1 MSLNIVDVI
10 ILLVIG
16 LFIVIGWRNGFIK
29 MTVST
34 VGVIIVFVLSF
45 LFKNPIAEWLTFNL
59 PFFSFF
65 GYFKNITIL
74 NVVVY
79 QLIAFIIIYSILMV
93 VYSLVLKLSGLI
105 ERVLNFTII
114 LGIPSKLL
122 GAFLGLIE
130 GIFVCSIVLMIIT
143 LPIFEIPHL
152 KESKV
157 KDAILSYVPIVSSA
171 SKNTNEAIKEII
183 DLKETYEGNKEE
195 FNLKTLEILLK
206 YKVIDYDY
214 SKRLLETKK
223 LKIKGAD
230 KLIEKYKTN

>member
-1 MSLNIVDVI
+1 MNIVDVI

-16 LFIVIGWRNGFIK
+16 LFIVIGWRTGFIR

-34 VGVIIVFVLSF
+34 VGVILVFVLSF

-65 GYFKNITIL
+65 GYFKDITIL

-79 QLIAFIIIYSILMV
+79 QLIAFIIVYSILMV
-93 VYSLVLKLSGLI
+93 VYSLLLKLSGMI
-105 ERVLNFTII
+105 EKILSFTII
-114 LGIPSKLL
+114 LGIPSKIL
-122 GAFLGLIE
+122 GAFLGLVE
-130 GIFVCSIVLMIIT
+130 GIFVCSIILMIIT
-143 LPIFEIPHL
+143 LPFFEIPYL

-157 KDAILSYVPIVSSA
+157 KDVILSYVPIVSSA
-171 SKNTNEAIKEII
+171 SKNTNDAINEII
-183 DLKETYEGNKEE
+183 DLKETYEGSKEN

-214 SKRLLETKK
+214 TKRLLDTKK
-223 LKIKGAD
+223 LKIKGAY
-230 KLIEKYKTN
+230 KLIEKYKDK